1 MIPHTTQKLQRL
13 LPSFQDWLLSGFTR
27 SEEGASLWTYRLGN
41 LTLIPLSKI
50 RRLYRKF
57 QMTIMRKKN
66 FFFFFCAVDQD
77 QYMSSVKDK
86 YSCIHFR
93 KIIWTHIIVSPSWSG
108 FYSNPLFVSHF
119 ICGHMYIGY
128 K

>member
-1 MIPHTTQKLQRL
+1 MIPHTSQKLQRL

-27 SEEGASLWTYRLGN
+27 TEEGASLWTYRLGN
-41 LTLIPLSKI
+41 LTFIPLSKI

-57 QMTIMRKKN
+57 QIKIMRKM
-66 FFFFFCAVDQD
+66 FLFFCAVDQD
-77 QYMSSVKDK
+77 QYTSSVKDK

-108 FYSNPLFVSHF
+108 FYSNPLFVS
-119 ICGHMYIGY
+119 GHMYIGY